1 MRAVV
6 CLAGGIA
13 SGKTTVAQ
21 ALAEGWPNASVRSF
35 GDVVRRRVR
44 AAGLAVERATLQ
56 DTGLRLIAEGWPTFV
71 DELVTGLPPD
81 ADLLIVDGIRHVGA
95 VEELRRR
102 FPEVPVRLIYLRADE
117 ASVRE
122 RLGIRGESQEI
133 LGHQVESSL
142 GAVERA
148 ADEVIEVSQ
157 PVEEIAQSMTAGFD
171 NR

>member
-1 MRAVV
+1 MVRAVV

-21 ALAEGWPNASVRSF
+21 ALVTMWPNASMRSF

-44 AAGLAVERATLQ
+44 AAGLSVERATLQ
-56 DTGLRLIAEGWPTFV
+56 DTGLRLIAEGWAVFV
-71 DELVTGLPPD
+71 DELVVDLPLD
-81 ADLLIVDGIRHVGA
+81 ADVLIVDGMRHVEA

-102 FPEVPVRLIYLRADE
+102 FPEVPVGLIYLRADE

-122 RLGIRGESQEI
+122 RLGVRGESREM

-142 GAVERA
+142 GG
-148 ADEVIEVSQ
+148 SG
-157 PVEEIAQSMTAGFD
+157 AGGRRSD
-171 NR
+171 